1 MGGSSYRRAMSKPAA
16 MSFSTTHPRFD
27 AVICDIDGCLSPE
40 SSDPFDVAPLQR
52 IAEHNR
58 LAQERRDRPVLTVC
72 SGRPQPFAE
81 AMCRLLG
88 NTTLPLIAENGVW
101 MYVPG
106 ENIYEMDPAITRDHL
121 RAVREAGDWLA
132 EEFGPRGVSQQPGKS
147 ASVSLYHPDTAYLR
161 SICPAIADEFARR
174 RWPMRVSMTWLY
186 INCDLKHVS
195 KGTGIDRLL
204 ARTGLRADRV
214 AGIGDTPSDQIML
227 EKLAWFGSPAN
238 AAPEIRERASFVA
251 ERTEAAGVVQI
262 LERLSCV

>member
-1 MGGSSYRRAMSKPAA
+1 
-16 MSFSTTHPRFD
+16 
-27 AVICDIDGCLSPE
+27 
-40 SSDPFDVAPLQR
+40 
-52 IAEHNR
+52 
-58 LAQERRDRPVLTVC
+58 
-72 SGRPQPFAE
+72 
-81 AMCRLLG
+81 
-88 NTTLPLIAENGVW
+88 
-101 MYVPG
+101 
-106 ENIYEMDPAITRDHL
+106 
-121 RAVREAGDWLA
+121 
-132 EEFGPRGVSQQPGKS
+132 
-147 ASVSLYHPDTAYLR
+147 
-161 SICPAIADEFARR
+161 
-174 RWPMRVSMTWLY
+174 MRVSMTWLY